1 MDEKSKDFFLFI
13 FNTVLLLY
21 IFFIIQIKGFPEHVI
36 VMRTNFIGS
45 CFLCL
50 LATAVVCMDS
60 TGRECGDLGPPPSI
74 LDMPPP
80 PMPSFLAAVL
90 EEQSDS
96 NDEMDQSNKELLMET
111 NELDSGK
118 PCKSMCDL
126 DQGVGF
132 VELPQQ
138 GLNFCRITFITCL
151 CIPNEKLTL
160 KKLGQVLARGFLVVH
175 GY

>member
-1 MDEKSKDFFLFI
+1 MGI
-13 FNTVLLLY
+13 
-21 IFFIIQIKGFPEHVI
+21 H
-36 VMRTNFIGS
+36 FIG

-50 LATAVVCMDS
+50 IVTAVVCMDS

-80 PMPSFLAAVL
+80 PMPSFLTAVL
-90 EEQSDS
+90 DGQPDS
-96 NDEMDQSNKELLMET
+96 DEMDSANKELLMDT

-138 GLNFCRITFITCL
+138 GLCLYRITFY
-151 CIPNEKLTL
+151 LT
-160 KKLGQVLARGFLVVH
+160 
-175 GY
+175 